1 MFTLFVIYLLIIL
14 KSRLHTPKQDTR
26 GAPNRRTT
34 ATAPVSSAATFQP
47 LRRQRPMNAF
57 NNLRIGIR
65 LGIGF
70 ALLIAAVLFVA
81 LFARLTLGGIKEEL
95 DVLTDDR
102 VVKVEQVNSI
112 IDNVNEIGTSVRNI
126 ALLSDTQKMQAELAD
141 IREAKARN
149 AELYKKL
156 EDSIQSEKG
165 KAALRTAF
173 EARSAYNPLIE
184 RASELGLANKQDEAT
199 ALLLGE
205 LQPAQKR
212 YMGALTDLITL
223 QKSMMAQ
230 SDESVTQTV
239 ASAGTLMLTIAV
251 VTGITGV
258 LLAWAITR
266 SITAPIRQA
275 VQVAETVAA
284 GDLSSRIESQSKDE
298 TGQLLAALR
307 TMNDSLVGIVSSVRN
322 SSDSIA
328 TGSSQIATGNADLSQ
343 RTEEQ
348 ASNLQ
353 QTAASMEQLT
363 QTVKQNADTAR
374 QATQLAGSASN
385 AAAQGG
391 TVVAQVVSTMGE
403 ISESSRKISD
413 IIGVIDGIAFQTN
426 ILALNAA
433 VEAARAGEQGRG
445 FAVVASEVR
454 SLAQRSASAAKE
466 IKTLIGASVEK
477 VENGSKLVHEAGQ
490 SMGEIVSQVKR
501 VNDLINEI
509 SASSV
514 EQSTGIGQI
523 GDAVSQLDQ
532 VTQQNAALVEE
543 SAAAAE
549 SLKHQAANLAQTVAV
564 FKLSG
569 NQQAFAPVQH
579 SAPAAGK
586 PNAANR
592 IPARVANLVRPGAK
606 PAAAAH
612 PQQTAALAAS
622 SDDWTSF

>member
-1 MFTLFVIYLLIIL
+1 M
-14 KSRLHTPKQDTR
+14 K
-26 GAPNRRTT
+26 
-34 ATAPVSSAATFQP
+34 
-47 LRRQRPMNAF
+47 AF
-57 NNLRIGIR
+57 NNLRIGMR

-70 ALLIAAVLFVA
+70 ALLIVAVLFVS
-81 LFARLTLGGIKEEL
+81 LFARLTLGDVKEEL
-95 DVLTDDR
+95 DVLTGDR

-126 ALLSDTQKMQAELAD
+126 ALLTDTQKMQTEVAV
-141 IREAKARN
+141 INEAKARN
-149 AELYKKL
+149 AGLYKEL
-156 EDSIQSEKG
+156 EETIQSEKG
-165 KAALRTAF
+165 KAALKAAF
-173 EARSAYNPLIE
+173 DARSAYNPLIE
-184 RASELGLANKQDEAT
+184 KAAELGLGNKQEEAT
-199 ALLLGE
+199 ALLVGE
-205 LQPAQKR
+205 LQIAQKR
-212 YMGALTDLITL
+212 YMGSLTDLISL
-223 QKSMMAQ
+223 QKSLMEQ
-230 SDESVTQTV
+230 SDASVTQTV
-239 ASAGTLMLTIAV
+239 TSAGTLMITIAL
-251 VTGITGV
+251 VTGLTGA

-275 VQVAETVAA
+275 VEVAETVAA
-284 GDLSSRIESQSKDE
+284 GDLTSRIEFQSKDE
-298 TGQLLAALR
+298 TGQLLNALKA
-307 TMNDSLVGIVSSVRN
+307 MNDSLISIVGQVRN

-374 QATQLAGSASN
+374 QATQLAGTASSA
-385 AAAQGG
+385 ATQGG
-391 TVVAQVVSTMGE
+391 TVVAQVVATMGE
-403 ISESSRKISD
+403 ISDSSRKISD

-490 SMGEIVSQVKR
+490 SMGEIVTQVKR

-569 NQQAFAPVQH
+569 NQQAFAPAPTYT
-579 SAPAAGK
+579 APAASK
-586 PNAANR
+586 PKVAPR
-592 IPARVANLVRPGAK
+592 IASK
-606 PAAAAH
+606 PAAAAK
-612 PQQTAALAAS
+612 PMVAQASTAGD